1 MKKTP
6 ADKWQDAVISY
17 KKQCQNILKLSNHVR
32 YAGVINAYGR
42 TLTGIIKP
50 NVKPLLKSEEIK
62 NEFFIV
68 STLISLRQ
76 SSEND
81 LGKLDYVLLKHSKTN
96 IIILHKNNVTF
107 YISINPKEKNSEQLI
122 SKIKKII

>member
-6 ADKWQDAVISY
+6 AEKWQVAIMNY
-17 KKQCQNILKLSNHVR
+17 KKQCQNILKLSGNVR

-50 NVKPLLKSEEIK
+50 NVKPLLKSEEVK

-76 SSEND
+76 NNEI
-81 LGKLDYVLLKHSKTN
+81 GKLDYVLLKHSKVN
-96 IIILHKNNVTF
+96 ILILHKNNVTF
-107 YISINPKEKNSEQLI
+107 YVSINHKEKNSEQLV

>member
-6 ADKWQDAVISY
+6 ADKWQDTVISY
-17 KKQCQNILKLSNHVR
+17 KKQCQNILKLSDHIR
-32 YAGVINAYGR
+32 YAGVINTYGR

-50 NVKPLLKSEEIK
+50 NVKPLLQSEEVK

-76 SSEND
+76 ASYNK
-81 LGKLDYVLLKHSKTN
+81 LGKLDYVILKHLKTN

-107 YISINPKEKNSEQLI
+107 YVSINPKEKNSEQLV

>member
-17 KKQCQNILKLSNHVR
+17 KKQCQNILKLSDHVR

-81 LGKLDYVLLKHSKTN
+81 LGKLDYVILKHSKTN

-107 YISINPKEKNSEQLI
+107 YVSINPKEKNSEQLV
-122 SKIKKII
+122 SKIKKIV

>member
-6 ADKWQDAVISY
+6 SDKWQDAVISY
-17 KKQCQNILKLSNHVR
+17 KKKCQSILKLSDHVR

-50 NVKPLLKSEEIK
+50 NVKPLLKSEEVK

-76 SSEND
+76 SSENEI
-81 LGKLDYVLLKHSKTN
+81 GKLDYVILKHSKTH
-96 IIILHKNNVTF
+96 IVILHKNNVTF
-107 YISINPKEKNSEQLI
+107 YISINPKEKNPEQLV

>member
-1 MKKTP
+1 M
-6 ADKWQDAVISY
+6 ISY
-17 KKQCQNILKLSNHVR
+17 KKQCQSILKLSDHIR

-50 NVKPLLKSEEIK
+50 NLKPLLKSEEIK

-76 SSEND
+76 SSENE
-81 LGKLDYVLLKHSKTN
+81 LGKLDHVILKHAKTH
-96 IIILHKNNVTF
+96 IVILHKNNVTF
-107 YISINPKEKNSEQLI
+107 YVSINPKEKNSEQLV

>member
-17 KKQCQNILKLSNHVR
+17 KKQCQSILKLSDHVR

-81 LGKLDYVLLKHSKTN
+81 LGKLDYVILKHSKTN

-107 YISINPKEKNSEQLI
+107 YVSINPKEKNSEQLV

>member
-17 KKQCQNILKLSNHVR
+17 KKQCQNILKLSDHVR

-50 NVKPLLKSEEIK
+50 NVKPLLKSEEVK

-81 LGKLDYVLLKHSKTN
+81 LGKLDYVILKHSKTN

-107 YISINPKEKNSEQLI
+107 YVSINPKEKNSEQLV

>member
-1 MKKTP
+1 MTKTP

-17 KKQCQNILKLSNHVR
+17 KKQCQSILKLSDHVR

-50 NVKPLLKSEEIK
+50 NVKPLLQSEEVK

-76 SSEND
+76 ASYNK
-81 LGKLDYVLLKHSKTN
+81 LGKLDYVILKHLKTN

-107 YISINPKEKNSEQLI
+107 YVSINPKEKNSEQLV

>member
-17 KKQCQNILKLSNHVR
+17 KKKCQSILKLSDHVR

-50 NVKPLLKSEEIK
+50 NVKPLLKSEEVK

-76 SSEND
+76 SSENEI
-81 LGKLDYVLLKHSKTN
+81 GKLDYVILKHSKTH
-96 IIILHKNNVTF
+96 IVILHKNNVTF
-107 YISINPKEKNSEQLI
+107 YISINPKEKNPEQLV

>member
-17 KKQCQNILKLSNHVR
+17 KKQCQNILKLSDHVR

-68 STLISLRQ
+68 STLISLRR

-81 LGKLDYVLLKHSKTN
+81 LGKLDYVILKHSKTH

-107 YISINPKEKNSEQLI
+107 YISISPKEKNLEQLV
-122 SKIKKII
+122 SKIIKTI

>member
-1 MKKTP
+1 MTKTP

-17 KKQCQNILKLSNHVR
+17 KKQCQSILKLSDHVR

-50 NVKPLLKSEEIK
+50 NVKPLLKSEEVK

-76 SSEND
+76 SSENEI
-81 LGKLDYVLLKHSKTN
+81 GKLDYVVFKHSKTH
-96 IIILHKNNVTF
+96 IVILHKNNLTF
-107 YISINPKEKNSEQLI
+107 YISINPKEKNPEQLV
-122 SKIKKII
+122 SKIKKVI

>member
-1 MKKTP
+1 MKKAP

-17 KKQCQNILKLSNHVR
+17 KKQCQSILKLSDHVR
-32 YAGVINAYGR
+32 YTGVINAYGR

-81 LGKLDYVLLKHSKTN
+81 LGKLDYVILKHSKTN

-107 YISINPKEKNSEQLI
+107 YVSINPKEKNSEQLV

>member
-1 MKKTP
+1 MTKTP

-17 KKQCQNILKLSNHVR
+17 KKQCQSILKLSDHVR

-50 NVKPLLKSEEIK
+50 NVKPLLQSEEVK

-76 SSEND
+76 ASYNK
-81 LGKLDYVLLKHSKTN
+81 LGKLDYVILKHLKTN

-107 YISINPKEKNSEQLI
+107 YVSINTKEKNSEQLV

>member
-1 MKKTP
+1 MN
-6 ADKWQDAVISY
+6 Y
-17 KKQCQNILKLSNHVR
+17 KKQCQNILKLSGNVR

-50 NVKPLLKSEEIK
+50 NVKPLLKSEEVK

-76 SSEND
+76 NNEI
-81 LGKLDYVLLKHSKTN
+81 GKLDYVLLKHSKVN
-96 IIILHKNNVTF
+96 ILILHKNNVTF
-107 YISINPKEKNSEQLI
+107 YVSINHKEKNSEQLV

>member
-6 ADKWQDAVISY
+6 ADKWQDALISY
-17 KKQCQNILKLSNHVR
+17 KKQCQSILKLSDHVR

-50 NVKPLLKSEEIK
+50 NVKPLLKSEEVK

-68 STLISLRQ
+68 STLISLRRA
-76 SSEND
+76 SESE
-81 LGKLDYVLLKHSKTN
+81 LGKLDYAILKHSKTH
-96 IIILHKNNVTF
+96 IAILHKNNVTF
-107 YISINPKEKNSEQLI
+107 YISISPEEKNYEQLV

>member
-6 ADKWQDAVISY
+6 AEKWQVAVMNY
-17 KKQCQNILKLSNHVR
+17 KKQCQNILKLSGNVR

-50 NVKPLLKSEEIK
+50 NVKPLLKSEEVK

-76 SSEND
+76 NNEI
-81 LGKLDYVLLKHSKTN
+81 GKLDYVLLKHSKVN
-96 IIILHKNNVTF
+96 ILILHKNNVTF
-107 YISINPKEKNSEQLI
+107 YVSINPKEKNSEQLV

>member
-17 KKQCQNILKLSNHVR
+17 KKQCQNILKLSDHVR

-81 LGKLDYVLLKHSKTN
+81 LGKLDYVILKHSKTN

-107 YISINPKEKNSEQLI
+107 YVSINPKEKNSEQLI

>member
-81 LGKLDYVLLKHSKTN
+81 LGKLDYVILKHSKTN

-107 YISINPKEKNSEQLI
+107 YVSINPKEKNSEQLV

>member
-6 ADKWQDAVISY
+6 ADKWQDSVISY
-17 KKQCQNILKLSNHVR
+17 KKQCQSILKLSDHVR

-50 NVKPLLKSEEIK
+50 NVKPLLQSEEVK

-76 SSEND
+76 ASYNK
-81 LGKLDYVLLKHSKTN
+81 LGKLDYVILKHLKTN

-107 YISINPKEKNSEQLI
+107 YVSINPKEKNSEQLV

>member
-6 ADKWQDAVISY
+6 AEKWQVAVMNY
-17 KKQCQNILKLSNHVR
+17 KKQCQNILKLSGNVR

-50 NVKPLLKSEEIK
+50 NVKPLLKSEEVK

-76 SSEND
+76 NNEI
-81 LGKLDYVLLKHSKTN
+81 GKLDYVLLKHSKVN
-96 IIILHKNNVTF
+96 ILILHKNNVTF
-107 YISINPKEKNSEQLI
+107 YVSINHKEKNSEQLV

>member
-6 ADKWQDAVISY
+6 AEKWQVAVMNY
-17 KKQCQNILKLSNHVR
+17 KKQCQNILKLSVNVR

-50 NVKPLLKSEEIK
+50 NVKPLLKSEEVK

-76 SSEND
+76 NNEI
-81 LGKLDYVLLKHSKTN
+81 GKLDYVLLKHSKVN
-96 IIILHKNNVTF
+96 ILILHKNNVTF
-107 YISINPKEKNSEQLI
+107 YVSINHKEKNSEQLV

>member
-17 KKQCQNILKLSNHVR
+17 KKKCQSILKLSDHVR

-81 LGKLDYVLLKHSKTN
+81 LGKLDYVILKHSKTN

-107 YISINPKEKNSEQLI
+107 YVSINPKEKNSEQLV

>member
-17 KKQCQNILKLSNHVR
+17 KKQCQSILKLSDHVR

-50 NVKPLLKSEEIK
+50 NVKPLLQSEEVK

-76 SSEND
+76 ASYNK
-81 LGKLDYVLLKHSKTN
+81 LGKLDYVILKHLKTN

-107 YISINPKEKNSEQLI
+107 YVSINPKEKNSEQLV

>member
-17 KKQCQNILKLSNHVR
+17 KKKCQSILKLSDHVR

-107 YISINPKEKNSEQLI
+107 YVSINPKEKNSEQLV

>member
-6 ADKWQDAVISY
+6 AEKWQVAVMNY
-17 KKQCQNILKLSNHVR
+17 KKQCQNILKLSGNVR

-42 TLTGIIKP
+42 TLTGLIKP
-50 NVKPLLKSEEIK
+50 NVKPLLKSEEVK

-76 SSEND
+76 NNEI
-81 LGKLDYVLLKHSKTN
+81 GKLDYVLLKHSKVN
-96 IIILHKNNVTF
+96 ILILHKNNVTF
-107 YISINPKEKNSEQLI
+107 YVSINHKEKNSEQLV

>member
-17 KKQCQNILKLSNHVR
+17 KKQCQNILKLSDHVR

-107 YISINPKEKNSEQLI
+107 YVSINPKEKNSEQLVL
-122 SKIKKII
+122 KIKKII

>member
-6 ADKWQDAVISY
+6 AEKWQVAVMNY
-17 KKQCQNILKLSNHVR
+17 KKQCQSILKLSGNVR

-50 NVKPLLKSEEIK
+50 NVKPLLKSEEVK

-76 SSEND
+76 NNEI
-81 LGKLDYVLLKHSKTN
+81 GKLDYVLLKHSKVN
-96 IIILHKNNVTF
+96 ILILHKNNVTF
-107 YISINPKEKNSEQLI
+107 YVSINHKEKNSEQLV

>member
-17 KKQCQNILKLSNHVR
+17 KKQCQNILKLSDHVR

-81 LGKLDYVLLKHSKTN
+81 LGKLDYVILKHSKTN

-107 YISINPKEKNSEQLI
+107 YISINPKEKNSEQLV

>member
-17 KKQCQNILKLSNHVR
+17 KKQCQNILKLSDHVR

-81 LGKLDYVLLKHSKTN
+81 LGKLDYVILKHSKTN

-107 YISINPKEKNSEQLI
+107 YVSINPKEKNSEQLV

>member
-17 KKQCQNILKLSNHVR
+17 KKKCQSILQLSDHVR

-50 NVKPLLKSEEIK
+50 NVKPLLKSEEVK

-76 SSEND
+76 SSEKEI
-81 LGKLDYVLLKHSKTN
+81 GKLDYMILKHTKTH
-96 IIILHKNNVTF
+96 IVILHKNNVTF
-107 YISINPKEKNSEQLI
+107 YISINPKEKNSEQLV

>member
-17 KKQCQNILKLSNHVR
+17 KKQCQNILKLSDHVR

-50 NVKPLLKSEEIK
+50 NLKPLLKSEEIK

-81 LGKLDYVLLKHSKTN
+81 LGKLDYVILKHSKTN

-107 YISINPKEKNSEQLI
+107 YVSINPKEKNSEQLV

>member
-17 KKQCQNILKLSNHVR
+17 KKQCQNILKLSDHVR

-76 SSEND
+76 SSDND
-81 LGKLDYVLLKHSKTN
+81 LGKLDYVILKHSKTN

-107 YISINPKEKNSEQLI
+107 YVSINPKEKNSEQLV

>member
-17 KKQCQNILKLSNHVR
+17 KKQCQSILKLSDHIR

-50 NVKPLLKSEEIK
+50 NVKPLLKSEEVK

-76 SSEND
+76 SSENEI
-81 LGKLDYVLLKHSKTN
+81 GKLDYVILKHSKTH
-96 IIILHKNNVTF
+96 IVILHKNNVTF
-107 YISINPKEKNSEQLI
+107 YISINPKEKNPEQLV

>member
-17 KKQCQNILKLSNHVR
+17 KKQCQNILKLSDHVR

-81 LGKLDYVLLKHSKTN
+81 LGKLDYVILKHSKTN

-107 YISINPKEKNSEQLI
+107 YVSINPKEKNSEQLVSI
-122 SKIKKII
+122 IKKII

>member
-17 KKQCQNILKLSNHVR
+17 KKQCQNILKLSDHVR

-81 LGKLDYVLLKHSKTN
+81 LGKLDYVILKHSKTN

-107 YISINPKEKNSEQLI
+107 YISINPKEKNSEQLVL
-122 SKIKKII
+122 KIKKII